1 MFRIS
6 LLFRKRKFSFR
17 ANEREEEEEEEDGKR
32 IKGRGREERKEKEGN
47 IKRGVGGRKKEGRSI
62 LIHRL
67 RGSRLV
73 DAAKEGSRDTIPVV
87 IKLAKSLP
95 NSRRGS
101 APRVSF

>member
-1 MFRIS
+1 MVVDADV
-6 LLFRKRKFSFR
+6 KKKK
-17 ANEREEEEEEEDGKR
+17 ERERGK
-32 IKGRGREERKEKEGN
+32 EW
-47 IKRGVGGRKKEGRSI
+47 RSI